1 MKLEPGMAYN
11 TKRLNKVFAVLS
23 IVFLFVVIWLI
34 LDDYIRP
41 WKGFQVKALKIKQEV
56 LNKQLRELAGEIKP
70 EEVQKLKARIAA
82 SEKIVAERKAEIK
95 KLEENVASIKTDIYA
110 QKILNGD

>member
-56 LNKQLRELAGEIKP
+56 LK
-70 EEVQKLKARIAA
+70 
-82 SEKIVAERKAEIK
+82 VAVMSSVMLICAF
-95 KLEENVASIKTDIYA
+95 T
-110 QKILNGD
+110 ILGAFVVRMS